1 MSRSR
6 ALWLRWSLRDLRQRW
21 LSVVAIALII
31 SIGTG
36 VFVGLNST
44 AEWRRLSNDASF
56 AALAFHDLR
65 VQLGQDT
72 TVDEGTLRAAVRD
85 VPSFEQVAAA
95 QERLVVATQLDASTE
110 DDVVL
115 VPGRLVGTDT
125 TAGSAVDRLDVP
137 IGRRPTPG
145 AAVTE
150 VVLEQKFAAAVDLP
164 AQGDAVLAGGRP
176 VRYTGHGMQP
186 DDFYVTG
193 PAGALLV
200 EAGFAVVYTELADAQ
215 QLSGNPGQ
223 VNELVLLLTDG
234 ADVAAVQAELEVLV
248 DRLPGVS
255 ATIVAQAD
263 EPAFRVLYDDID
275 NDQKVWN
282 VLSLLVLG
290 AAALAAFNLIG
301 RVVDTQRR
309 EIGVQMA
316 LGVPP
321 RRIARRPLLTAA
333 QIALLGAVLGVGVG
347 LAVGAA
353 MRNLLVTFLPLPI
366 WRTPFQ
372 VLTYVQG
379 AALGFLV
386 PFVGSILPVRRAVR
400 VTPVEAIRT
409 SHVAVRGRWTG
420 RLLARLRL
428 PGGSL
433 AQLPLRNLVRA
444 PRRTL
449 LTALGV
455 GAAIAVLVGVL
466 GMLDSLRATIS
477 IGKAEVLQDVP
488 DRVVV
493 QLNGFAL
500 VDSPEVQDIISS
512 PLVGAAGPRL
522 QVGATVHPAD
532 GPEAEAIELL
542 VSVLD
547 LDGEPWAPTVLD
559 RVDPTARAPG
569 VPGIVLARKAADDL
583 GVRPGEDVVLRH
595 LAVVDGG
602 FETVETT
609 VVVAGLHPSP
619 LRPLA
624 FVDVDDVATFG
635 LAGVVNALDLIPADG
650 VETEQL
656 QRFLFETPTVASAE
670 PARAITDL
678 FEDALGQIVGV
689 LVILSVAILLL
700 AALIAFNSTS
710 ISTDERAREHAT
722 MFAFGLPIRAVT
734 GLMVREN
741 VAVGVA
747 STLVGVGLGYL
758 LARWMVTSLIADTVP
773 EFGFVVDLRAATV
786 GIALVI
792 GVVAVGLTPVLVVRR
807 LTRMDV
813 PDALRVME

>member
-1 MSRSR
+1 MARSR
-6 ALWLRWSLRDLRQRW
+6 TLWLRWSLRDLRQRW

-72 TVDEGTLRAAVRD
+72 TVDEGILLDALED
-85 VPSFEQVAAA
+85 LPSFEQVVAA

-110 DDVVL
+110 DETVL
-115 VPGRLVGTDT
+115 VPGRLVGLDT

-137 IGRRPTPG
+137 IGRRPTGG
-145 AAVTE
+145 AAVPE
-150 VVLEQKFAAAVDLP
+150 VVLEQKFAAAADLP
-164 AQGDAVLAGGRP
+164 AQGDAVMAGGRP

-186 DDFYVTG
+186 EDFYVTG
-193 PAGALLV
+193 PGGAFLV
-200 EAGFAVVYTELADAQ
+200 EAGFAVVYTGLADAQ
-215 QLSGNPGQ
+215 ELSGNPGR
-223 VNELVLLLTDG
+223 VNELVLLLAAG
-234 ADVAAVQAELEVLV
+234 ADVGAVREELEALV
-248 DRLPGVS
+248 DGLPGVS
-255 ATIVAQAD
+255 ATVVAQAD
-263 EPAFRVLYDDID
+263 ELAFRVLYDDIE

-301 RVVDTQRR
+301 RIVDTQRR

-347 LAVGAA
+347 LLVGAA
-353 MRNLLVTFLPLPI
+353 MRDLLVTFLPLPI

-372 VLTYVQG
+372 PLTYLQG

-386 PFVGSILPVRRAVR
+386 PFVGSILPVRRAIR

-409 SHVAVRGRWTG
+409 SHVAVQGRWTG
-420 RLLARLRL
+420 RLVARLRL

-444 PRRTL
+444 PRRTV
-449 LTALGV
+449 LTAIGV

-493 QLNGFAL
+493 QLDGFSL
-500 VDSPEVQDIISS
+500 VDSPEVQAIARS
-512 PLVGAAGPRL
+512 PLVAAADPRL
-522 QVGATVHPAD
+522 QVGATARPASD
-532 GPEAEAIELL
+532 PDAEPIELV

-547 LDGEPWAPTVLD
+547 LDGERWAPTVLD
-559 RVDPTARAPG
+559 PVEPTARPPG

-583 GVRPGEDVVLRH
+583 GVRPGDDVVLRH

-602 FETVETT
+602 FETVDTT
-609 VVVAGLHPSP
+609 LVVAGVHPSP

-624 FVDVDDVATFG
+624 YVDVEDVATFG
-635 LAGVVNALDLIPADG
+635 LSGVANALDLVPADG
-650 VETEQL
+650 VDAEQL
-656 QRFLFETPTVASAE
+656 QRSLFEAPGVASAQ

-689 LVILSVAILLL
+689 LVILSIAILLL

-722 MFAFGLPIRAVT
+722 MFAFGLPVRSVT
-734 GLMVREN
+734 GVMVREN
-741 VAVGVA
+741 VAIGVA
-747 STLVGVGLGYL
+747 STLVGVGVGYL

-773 EFGFVVDLRAATV
+773 EFGFVVDLRPATV
-786 GIALVI
+786 GIALAI

-807 LTRMDV
+807 LTRMAV